1 MHPQHTFSPDGFL
14 SLCPPHQEAEDR
26 VVKYRSHDY
35 HVAKVYNTHNIVLVA
50 IEEVQVLVCVALPM
64 VFWVVFPEAGLHC

>member
-1 MHPQHTFSPDGFL
+1 M
-14 SLCPPHQEAEDR
+14 
-26 VVKYRSHDY
+26 VKYRSHDY
-35 HVAKVYNTHNIVLVA
+35 HVAKVYNTHKIVLVA